1 MAQRNDGSCRHNS
14 AAVHILLSYTI
25 KSDASAANIT
35 IDVATDHHLRLQ
47 RHVSIA
53 RLTQPVPTSPLRLPR
68 HRAVS
73 SLVAIALL
81 NALALVACARTLGT
95 VNPAAPAPSA
105 VQAAAPVAAAP
116 PRAAAIVPNPNAPKV
131 LVIATGGTI
140 AGVQDAP
147 GTLGAYRAGT
157 LTAEQI
163 IASVPELSR
172 YAKVEAEQFSNV
184 ASTLV
189 TPEMWV
195 KLAKRINVVLQRN
208 DLAGVVVTHGTDRLE
223 ETAFFLYLTV
233 RSQKPVIVVGA
244 QRPATGISPDG
255 PINLLAA
262 VRTAASPKAVDKGVM
277 VVMDDRILSARE
289 SRKLYQRTG
298 GFSTGD
304 MGMLGVVAAQG
315 PEFFFAP
322 VRRFGTRSEFD
333 LAGVDTL
340 PRVELTMSY
349 PGGTGQTFTTNPKG
363 VVVATTGLTGAE
375 NQSYRALRQT
385 GVVVVTSFTSGENV
399 NGGGGGDGPPPAAAR
414 PDSAA
419 GRDTTARRD
428 STARPVVPPAP
439 PAVTALHLTAT
450 KARIL
455 LMLALT
461 KTKDPREIQRMFNEY

>member
-1 MAQRNDGSCRHNS
+1 MREIRMMRVVRPTVA
-14 AAVHILLSYTI
+14 LL
-25 KSDASAANIT
+25 A
-35 IDVATDHHLRLQ
+35 L
-47 RHVSIA
+47 SIA
-53 RLTQPVPTSPLRLPR
+53 
-68 HRAVS
+68 
-73 SLVAIALL
+73 
-81 NALALVACARTLGT
+81 ACARP
-95 VNPAAPAPSA
+95 VAAPVPSPSP
-105 VQAAAPVAAAP
+105 VTPVAAAS
-116 PRAAAIVPNPNAPKV
+116 AAGAPAAGVAARPVAVVPNPNAPKV

-140 AGVQDAP
+140 AGVQNAP

-163 IASVPELSR
+163 TASVPELAR
-172 YAKVEAEQFSNV
+172 YARVETEQFSNV

-195 KLAKRINVVLQRN
+195 KLAKRINAVLQRG

-233 RSQKPVIVVGA
+233 RSSKPVVVVGA

-255 PINLLAA
+255 PINLLSA
-262 VRTAASPKAVDKGVM
+262 VRTAASPKAVQKGVM

-304 MGMLGVVAAQG
+304 MGMLGVVASQG

-322 VRRFGTRSEFD
+322 VRRFGERSEFD
-333 LAGVDTL
+333 LDGVDTL
-340 PRVELTMSY
+340 PKVELTMSY

-363 VVVATTGLTGAE
+363 VVVATTGMTAAE
-375 NQSYRALRQT
+375 NATYRALRQT

-399 NGGGGGDGPPPAAAR
+399 NGGGGGDGPPPAR
-414 PDSAA
+414 V
-419 GRDTTARRD
+419 DTTAQRD
-428 STARPVVPPAP
+428 SAQRDSAQRDSAQRDSVARPAAAPVPPG
-439 PAVTALHLTAT
+439 VTALHLTAT

-455 LMLALT
+455 LMVALT
-461 KTKDPREIQRMFNEY
+461 KTKDPREIQRIFNEY

>member
-1 MAQRNDGSCRHNS
+1 V
-14 AAVHILLSYTI
+14 AV
-25 KSDASAANIT
+25 
-35 IDVATDHHLRLQ
+35 
-47 RHVSIA
+47 
-53 RLTQPVPTSPLRLPR
+53 
-68 HRAVS
+68 
-73 SLVAIALL
+73 
-81 NALALVACARTLGT
+81 
-95 VNPAAPAPSA
+95 
-105 VQAAAPVAAAP
+105 
-116 PRAAAIVPNPNAPKV
+116 VPNPNAPKV

-140 AGVQDAP
+140 AGVQNAP

-163 IASVPELSR
+163 TASVPELAR
-172 YAKVEAEQFSNV
+172 YARVETEQFSNV

-195 KLAKRINVVLQRN
+195 KLAKRINVVLQRG

-233 RSQKPVIVVGA
+233 RSSKPVVVVGA

-255 PINLLAA
+255 PINLLSA
-262 VRTAASPKAVDKGVM
+262 VRTAASPKAVQKGVM

-304 MGMLGVVAAQG
+304 MGMLGVVASQG

-322 VRRFGTRSEFD
+322 VRRFGERSEFD
-333 LAGVDTL
+333 LDGVDTL
-340 PRVELTMSY
+340 PKVELTMSY

-363 VVVATTGLTGAE
+363 VVVATTGMTAAE
-375 NQSYRALRQT
+375 NATYRALRQT

-399 NGGGGGDGPPPAAAR
+399 NGGGGGDGPPPPAR
-414 PDSAA
+414 V
-419 GRDTTARRD
+419 DTTASRD
-428 STARPVVPPAP
+428 SIARPAAAPVPPG
-439 PAVTALHLTAT
+439 VTALHLTAT

-455 LMLALT
+455 LMVALT
-461 KTKDPREIQRMFNEY
+461 KTKDPREIQRIFNEY

>member
-1 MAQRNDGSCRHNS
+1 MPS
-14 AAVHILLSYTI
+14 L
-25 KSDASAANIT
+25 
-35 IDVATDHHLRLQ
+35 
-47 RHVSIA
+47 
-53 RLTQPVPTSPLRLPR
+53 
-68 HRAVS
+68 RAVRVS
-73 SLVAIALL
+73 VGLS
-81 NALALVACARTLGT
+81 ALVLAACARQ
-95 VNPAAPAPSA
+95 S
-105 VQAAAPVAAAP
+105 AAPVAAPSPTGATTSAALAAVPAP
-116 PRAAAIVPNPNAPKV
+116 AATMPARAASVVPNPNAPKV

-140 AGVQDAP
+140 AGVQNAP
-147 GTLGAYRAGT
+147 GTLGGYRAGT

-163 IASVPELSR
+163 ISSVPELAR
-172 YAKVEAEQFSNV
+172 YARVETEQFSNV
-184 ASTLV
+184 ASTFV

-195 KLAKRINVVLQRN
+195 QLAKRINEVLQRG

-233 RSQKPVIVVGA
+233 RSNKPVVVVGA

-255 PINLLAA
+255 PINLLSA
-262 VRTAASPKAVDKGVM
+262 VRTAASPKAVQKGVM

-304 MGMLGVVAAQG
+304 MGMLGVVASQG

-322 VRRFGTRSEFD
+322 VRRFGERSEFD
-333 LAGVDTL
+333 LDGVDTL
-340 PRVELTMSY
+340 PKVELTMSY

-363 VVVATTGLTGAE
+363 VVVATTGMTAAE
-375 NQSYRALRQT
+375 SATYRALRQS

-399 NGGGGGDGPPPAAAR
+399 NGGDGGDFPMPQAAANSATR

-419 GRDTTARRD
+419 
-428 STARPVVPPAP
+428 RPAPAPAVPPS
-439 PAVTALHLTAT
+439 VSALHLTAT

-461 KTKDPREIQRMFNEY
+461 KTNNPREIQRIFNEY

>member
-1 MAQRNDGSCRHNS
+1 MRHS
-14 AAVHILLSYTI
+14 AILRTF
-25 KSDASAANIT
+25 
-35 IDVATDHHLRLQ
+35 
-47 RHVSIA
+47 A
-53 RLTQPVPTSPLRLPR
+53 RSF
-68 HRAVS
+68 
-73 SLVAIALL
+73 
-81 NALALVACARTLGT
+81 ALAVVVAVPVRAQ
-95 VNPAAPAPSA
+95 VPAAAAAPAA
-105 VQAAAPVAAAP
+105 EAPK
-116 PRAAAIVPNPNAPKV
+116 PKV
-131 LVIATGGTI
+131 LLLATGGTI
-140 AGVQDAP
+140 AGVQNAP

-172 YAKVEAEQFSNV
+172 YARVETEQFSNV
-184 ASTLV
+184 ASTLI

-195 KLAKRINVVLQRN
+195 QLAKRINTVLQRD

-233 RSQKPVIVVGA
+233 RSEKPVVVVGA

-255 PINLLAA
+255 PINLLSA
-262 VRTAASPKAVDKGVM
+262 VRVAASPKAVAKGTM

-304 MGMLGVVAAQG
+304 MGMLGVVASQG

-322 VRRFGTRSEFD
+322 VRRFGPRSEFD

-349 PGGTGQTFTTNPKG
+349 PGGTGPAFAKDPDG
-363 VVVATTGLTGAE
+363 VVVSTTGMTRAE
-375 NQSYRALRQT
+375 GLAYRALRQR
-385 GVVVVTSFTSGENV
+385 GVIVVTSFTSGDNV
-399 NGGGGGDGPPPAAAR
+399 NAGGGDFAPPAAPATPAAPAAR
-414 PDSAA
+414 PDSV
-419 GRDTTARRD
+419 RPDTAR
-428 STARPVVPPAP
+428 AEPPAP
-439 PAVTALHLTAT
+439 PSVTAVHLTAG

-461 KTKDPREIQRMFNEY
+461 RTKDPREVQRIFSEY

>member
-1 MAQRNDGSCRHNS
+1 M
-14 AAVHILLSYTI
+14 LLSLRR
-25 KSDASAANIT
+25 SRPAACG
-35 IDVATDHHLRLQ
+35 LL
-47 RHVSIA
+47 
-53 RLTQPVPTSPLRLPR
+53 L
-68 HRAVS
+68 
-73 SLVAIALL
+73 SLIALP
-81 NALALVACARTLGT
+81 ACAQVTT
-95 VNPAAPAPSA
+95 SAPAPVPVVPATPA
-105 VQAAAPVAAAP
+105 VPTT
-116 PRAAAIVPNPNAPKV
+116 PRPKV
-131 LVIATGGTI
+131 LLIATGGTI
-140 AGVQDAP
+140 AGVQNAP

-163 IASVPELSR
+163 ISSVPELAR
-172 YAKVEAEQFSNV
+172 FAQVETEQFSNV

-195 KLAKRINVVLQRN
+195 TLAKRINEVLQRE

-233 RSQKPVIVVGA
+233 RSEKPVVVVGA

-262 VRTAASPKAVDKGVM
+262 VRTAASPKAVAKGVM

-304 MGMLGVVAAQG
+304 MGMLGVVANQG

-322 VRRFGTRSEFD
+322 VRRFGPRSEFD

-349 PGGTGQTFTTNPKG
+349 PGGTGPSFTTNPVG
-363 VVVATTGLTGAE
+363 VVVATTGMTRAE
-375 NQSYRALRQT
+375 GQAYRTLRQQ

-399 NGGGGGDGPPPAAAR
+399 NGGGGDGPPPTPVRDTTVRATAT
-414 PDSAA
+414 
-419 GRDTTARRD
+419 RDTTAR
-428 STARPVVPPAP
+428 AEPAEPPAP
-439 PAVTALHLTAT
+439 PAVTALHLTAG

-455 LMLALT
+455 LMVALT
-461 KTKDPREIQRMFNEY
+461 RTKDPREIQRIFNEY

>member
-1 MAQRNDGSCRHNS
+1 M
-14 AAVHILLSYTI
+14 LLSLRR
-25 KSDASAANIT
+25 SRPAACG
-35 IDVATDHHLRLQ
+35 LL
-47 RHVSIA
+47 
-53 RLTQPVPTSPLRLPR
+53 L
-68 HRAVS
+68 
-73 SLVAIALL
+73 SLIALP
-81 NALALVACARTLGT
+81 ACAQVTT
-95 VNPAAPAPSA
+95 SAPAPVPSA
-105 VQAAAPVAAAP
+105 Q
-116 PRAAAIVPNPNAPKV
+116 RPKV
-131 LVIATGGTI
+131 LLIATGGTI
-140 AGVQDAP
+140 AGVQNAP

-163 IASVPELSR
+163 IASVPELAR
-172 YAKVEAEQFSNV
+172 FAQVETEQFSNV

-195 KLAKRINVVLQRN
+195 KLAKRINEVLQRD

-233 RSQKPVIVVGA
+233 RSEKPVVVVGA

-262 VRTAASPKAVDKGVM
+262 VRTAASPKAVAKGVM

-304 MGMLGVVAAQG
+304 MGMLGVVANQG

-322 VRRFGTRSEFD
+322 VRRFGPRSEFD

-349 PGGTGQTFTTNPKG
+349 PGGTGPSFTANPVG
-363 VVVATTGLTGAE
+363 VVVATTGMTRAE
-375 NQSYRALRQT
+375 GQAYRALRQQ

-399 NGGGGGDGPPPAAAR
+399 NGGGGDGPPPT
-414 PDSAA
+414 PV
-419 GRDTTARRD
+419 RDTTARATATRD
-428 STARPVVPPAP
+428 TTARTEPAEPPAP
-439 PAVTALHLTAT
+439 PAVTALHLTAG

-455 LMLALT
+455 LMVALT
-461 KTKDPREIQRMFNEY
+461 RTKDPREIQRIFNEY